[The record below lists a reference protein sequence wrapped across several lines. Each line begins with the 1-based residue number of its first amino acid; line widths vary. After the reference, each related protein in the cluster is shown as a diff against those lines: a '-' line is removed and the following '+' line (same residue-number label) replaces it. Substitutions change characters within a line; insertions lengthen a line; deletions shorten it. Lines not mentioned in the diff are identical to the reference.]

1 MCSRNK
7 LQQNLNNF
15 FNFSAT
21 KPKPLKLSKK
31 NYSSYDN
38 IKQTKKLILDTE
50 NYNKYTNYYYQLTRD
65 HTFKLPNVTHYPLE
79 KNKEILPIR
88 NKKFI
93 NSMKIVKVL
102 FKNKNILNKKKIEN
116 EKEKEEE
123 KKLEKSKSINKI
135 HSSINLNENKFL
147 NIIDLFN
154 NDNGVIYKYMN
165 YKENYFINKSE
176 AIIEKFFE
184 NKIES
189 YEINFKSINSIK
201 NEFMIKNNI
210 KIKIIINSL
219 TLYFYNNN
227 NKITKIKFPFDFLPF
242 YFLISYKNFN
252 KFLINILDYKEVT
265 KTFIVN
271 EEKFKNYYKE
281 FAMDKD
287 FELNNKNNYNNVFN
301 WIINGTKLKLLIE
314 LPSMKIVYKNI
325 FFNNKV
331 TFKKNLD
338 YNYIYYFLDKNFLD
352 WDLIC
357 MQNFSSFKKF
367 REINN
372 KILSYNFSNLN
383 NKKIYNLTKKSN
395 VNNKNCFEFF
405 ITKKVQLLYFNYYFL
420 LKSPK
425 IQIVF
430 TNPSNINNLLI
441 NNFSLPEME
450 IKFFT
455 ISFKTAI
462 QLYKLK
468 NYFEPEDLIY
478 KSIEIKTID
487 SIINQKE
494 EKMNFSDKI
503 KLISTEEILNNIN
516 SKIFDFD
523 FDIIKFIKKEKA
535 IKNNNIMIFIPSL
548 ILNWIDNNN
557 FREKFYKMTKEETEK
572 FFNINENSWE
582 FYFYNNIENIIKIST
597 HTRPNKTF
605 IKSETMNI
613 KKPKDQHPR
622 NSNKKSFRSSVNRTR
637 GSKNNR
643 QSFNQKHSYK

>member
-1 MCSRNK
+1 
-7 LQQNLNNF
+7 
-15 FNFSAT
+15 
-21 KPKPLKLSKK
+21 
-31 NYSSYDN
+31 
-38 IKQTKKLILDTE
+38 
-50 NYNKYTNYYYQLTRD
+50 
-65 HTFKLPNVTHYPLE
+65 
-79 KNKEILPIR
+79 
-88 NKKFI
+88 
-93 NSMKIVKVL
+93 
-102 FKNKNILNKKKIEN
+102 
-116 EKEKEEE
+116 
-123 KKLEKSKSINKI
+123 
-135 HSSINLNENKFL
+135 
-147 NIIDLFN
+147 
-154 NDNGVIYKYMN
+154 MN

-184 NKIES
+184 NKLES

-242 YFLISYKNFN
+242 YFLISYKSFN
-252 KFLINILDYKEVT
+252 KFLINILDFKEVT

-395 VNNKNCFEFF
+395 ANNKNCFEFLLQ
-405 ITKKVQLLYFNYYFL
+405 KKFNYY
-420 LKSPK
+420 
-425 IQIVF
+425 I
-430 TNPSNINNLLI
+430 LI
-441 NNFSLPEME
+441 
-450 IKFFT
+450 ITFF
-455 ISFKTAI
+455 
-462 QLYKLK
+462 
-468 NYFEPEDLIY
+468 
-478 KSIEIKTID
+478 
-487 SIINQKE
+487 
-494 EKMNFSDKI
+494 
-503 KLISTEEILNNIN
+503 
-516 SKIFDFD
+516 
-523 FDIIKFIKKEKA
+523 
-535 IKNNNIMIFIPSL
+535 
-548 ILNWIDNNN
+548 
-557 FREKFYKMTKEETEK
+557 
-572 FFNINENSWE
+572 
-582 FYFYNNIENIIKIST
+582 
-597 HTRPNKTF
+597 
-605 IKSETMNI
+605 
-613 KKPKDQHPR
+613 
-622 NSNKKSFRSSVNRTR
+622 
-637 GSKNNR
+637 
-643 QSFNQKHSYK
+643 